1 MTNHQ
6 TIAITSTGL
15 AELAHSEYQAGD
27 YENAEKHS
35 MQLWRQ
41 DPTNTGI
48 LLLLSSIHF
57 QCRKYDK
64 SAHFSTLAIKQNPLL
79 AEAYSNLGNVYKEK
93 GQLQE
98 ALDNYRHA
106 VRLKPDFID
115 GYINLAAALVAAGD
129 MEGAVQAY
137 VSSLQYNPDL
147 YCVRSDLGNLL
158 KALGR
163 LDEAKACYLKAIETR
178 PDFAV
183 AWSNLGCVFNAQG
196 EIWLAIHHFEK
207 AVALDPN
214 FLDAYINLG
223 NVLKEARIFDRAVA
237 AYLRALNLSP
247 NHAVVH
253 GNLACVYYEQGLIDL
268 AIDTYRRAIE
278 LQPNF
283 PDAYC
288 NLANALKEK
297 GLVTESEECYNTA
310 LQLSPTHADSL
321 NNLANIKREQGFIEE
336 ATRLYLKALE
346 VFPEFAAAHSNL
358 ASILQQQGKLNEAL
372 LHYKEAIRIQPAFAD
387 AYSNMGNTLKEMHDV
402 QGALQCYTRAI
413 QINPAFADAHSNLAS
428 VHKDS
433 GNIPE
438 AIQSYRTALKLK
450 PDFPD
455 AYCNLAH
462 CLQIVCDWTDYGGRM
477 KKIVNIVAD
486 QLDKNRLP
494 SVHPHH
500 SMLYPLSHQFRKA
513 IAGRHAQLCLEKIQ
527 VLHKPMY
534 RFSNNFAPDGRLRIG
549 YVSSDFGNHPTSHL
563 MQSIPG
569 VHNRGRVEIFC
580 YSLSPDDGT
589 TFRQKVSR
597 EAEHFIDLSA
607 IQCNGKAAD
616 RIYQDGIHILVNMN
630 GYTKGARNEIFALRP
645 APIQAMWLGYPGT
658 SGASFM
664 DYIITDKQT
673 SPLHLADQY
682 SEKLAYLPNTF
693 FIGDHMR
700 MFPHLKE
707 RVIMADSTNPGET
720 VKDNVAVINAVD
732 IDPLKDV
739 ANMTQVTMEAK
750 HKDESVKANVTVAE
764 LATTQGINSMILN
777 GQLQTSVNGVNIQ
790 NGLATQINAKAAT
803 GEEIPDQIMVTTRQQ
818 YGLPDDAVVYCN
830 FNQLYKIDPSTL
842 KMWVNILNRVP
853 NSVMWLLRFPQ
864 VGETNIH
871 VAAQQMGLKNGK
883 IIFSNV
889 AAKEE
894 HVRRGQLADVCLD
907 TPLCNGHTTGM
918 DVLWAG
924 TPMVTLPGETLAS
937 RVASSQL
944 CTLDLEELVAKTR
957 EDYEN
962 IAVRLGNDRDYRRAI
977 RAKVW
982 EGRINSP
989 LFDVRI
995 YAKDLEDLFNK
1006 MWDKFRK
1013 GEKPNH
1019 IAQ

>member
-1 MTNHQ
+1 
-6 TIAITSTGL
+6 
-15 AELAHSEYQAGD
+15 
-27 YENAEKHS
+27 
-35 MQLWRQ
+35 
-41 DPTNTGI
+41 
-48 LLLLSSIHF
+48 
-57 QCRKYDK
+57 
-64 SAHFSTLAIKQNPLL
+64 
-79 AEAYSNLGNVYKEK
+79 
-93 GQLQE
+93 
-98 ALDNYRHA
+98 
-106 VRLKPDFID
+106 
-115 GYINLAAALVAAGD
+115 
-129 MEGAVQAY
+129 
-137 VSSLQYNPDL
+137 
-147 YCVRSDLGNLL
+147 
-158 KALGR
+158 
-163 LDEAKACYLKAIETR
+163 
-178 PDFAV
+178 V

-268 AIDTYRRAIE
+268 AVDTYRRAIE

-297 GLVTESEECYNTA
+297 GLVQESEECYNTA

-321 NNLANIKREQGFIEE
+321 NNLANIKREQGYIEE

-462 CLQIVCDWTDYGGRM
+462 CLQIVCDWTDYSGRM
-477 KKIVNIVAD
+477 KKIVSIVAD

-500 SMLYPLSHQFRKA
+500 SMLYPLSHHFRKA

-527 VLHKPMY
+527 VLHKPPY
-534 RFSNNFAPDGRLRIG
+534 RFSSNPAPDGRLRIG

-569 VHNRGRVEIFC
+569 VHNRARVEIFC

-616 RIYQDGIHILVNMN
+616 RIYQDGIHVLVNMN

-664 DYIITDKQT
+664 DYIITDAQT
-673 SPLHLADQY
+673 SPVHLADQY
-682 SEKLAYLPNTF
+682 SEKLAFLPNTF

-707 RVIMADSTNPGET
+707 RIIMADAGNQQGN
-720 VKDNVAVINAVD
+720 VQDNVAVINAVD

-739 ANMTQVTMEAK
+739 ANMTQITMEGK
-750 HKDESVKANVTVAE
+750 HKDEAVKANVTVAE

-818 YGLPDDAVVYCN
+818 YGLPDDAVVFCN

-871 VAAQQMGLKNGK
+871 VAAQQMGLKNSK
-883 IIFSNV
+883 LIFSNV

-944 CTLDLEELVAKTR
+944 CTLDLEELVAKSR

-962 IAVRLGNDRDYRRAI
+962 IAVKLGNDKDYRRAI

-982 EGRINSP
+982 DGRISSP

-1019 IAQ
+1019 ITQ